1 MYKTIPVILLLCF
14 SVAACDRTSQP
25 TNLLVEDERTLSSE
39 TGLSAVNEER
49 IVNADSEAHNWLTH
63 GRDYSEQRYSP
74 LDRINKQNVG
84 TLGLAWE
91 ADVGS
96 TRGLESTPLVIDG
109 KMYVTSTWSRVIAL
123 DAKSGAILWRY
134 DPEVPKAWAKKLCCD
149 IVNRGLAAWGKNLF
163 LGTLDGRLVSLDR
176 ETGKLVWEV
185 DTLTDRTKSY
195 SITGAPRVVKD
206 KVIIGNGGAEYGVRG
221 YVSAY
226 DADTGDLAWRFFTV
240 PGDPQNPFENPA
252 LEMASKTWLGVE
264 EWAGLGGTAWDSMA
278 YDPELDLLYVG
289 TGNGSPWSRG
299 ARSPGGGDNLFLS
312 SILALNPD
320 TGSLQWYYQTTPG
333 DNWDYTA
340 TQHMILADLDIDGDQ
355 RKVLMQ
361 APKNGF
367 FYVLDRI
374 TGELISAEKYVYVNW
389 ASHIDK
395 VTGRP
400 VETGIGTYNT
410 EKDAYVFP
418 SAAGAHNW
426 HPMSYSPST
435 GLVYIPTRDIGW
447 VYTAEDD
454 KWFTYG
460 VDDPQELLGEQQPP
474 KTRGSLKAWDPVNQQ
489 LAWEHETPL
498 IWNGG
503 VLSTAGGL
511 VFHGTGEGHFLV
523 LDAETGKTLKKIETG
538 TGMIAPPIT
547 YSVGNIQYVAV
558 LAGWGGPAFNT
569 MQGTEAAIEFSNA
582 GRLLV
587 FKLHGESV
595 ALPDPQIP
603 LSDFFAPADLHAAPE
618 TIEQGRMLYVPNCG
632 SCHGVYGSTPLLPDL
647 RRLTAEK
654 HTIFDTIVRG
664 GILEHN
670 GMASFAQELGKNEV
684 DAIQAYI
691 AQMARDAIRV
701 RSAQN
706 SNEEPDH

>member
-1 MYKTIPVILLLCF
+1 MYKIISVILLLSV
-14 SVAACDRTSQP
+14 SVAACESTSKITKP
-25 TNLLVEDERTLSSE
+25 DTDNERTLLSE
-39 TGLSAVNEER
+39 SGPTGVNEER
-49 IVNADSEAHNWLTH
+49 IVNADSEARNWLSH

-74 LDRINKQNVG
+74 LDRINKHNVD

-96 TRGLESTPLVIDG
+96 RRGLESTPLVIDG
-109 KMYVTSTWSRVIAL
+109 KMYVTSTWSRVMAF
-123 DAKSGAILWRY
+123 DAKSGAVLWKY
-134 DPEVPKAWAKKLCCD
+134 DPDVPKAWAKKLCCD
-149 IVNRGLAAWGKNLF
+149 IVNRGLAAWGDNLF

-176 ETGKLVWEV
+176 ETGALVWEV

-221 YVSAY
+221 YISAY
-226 DADTGDLAWRFFTV
+226 DVDTGELAWRFFTV
-240 PGDPQNPFENPA
+240 PGDPKKPFENPA
-252 LEMASKTWLGVE
+252 LELASETWLGVE
-264 EWAGLGGTAWDSMA
+264 DWTGLGGTAWDSMA

-289 TGNGSPWSRG
+289 TGNGAPWSRN
-299 ARSPGGGDNLFLS
+299 ARSPDGGDNLFLS

-340 TQHMILADLDIDGDQ
+340 TQQLILADLAIDGEQ

-367 FYVLDRI
+367 FYVLDRA

-395 VTGRP
+395 ETGRP
-400 VETGIGTYNT
+400 VETGIATYNT

-460 VDDPQELLGEQQPP
+460 ADNLQELLGEQQPP

-511 VFHGTGEGHFLV
+511 VFHGTGEGHFLI
-523 LDAETGKTLKKIETG
+523 LDAETGETLKKIETG

-547 YSVGNIQYVAV
+547 YSVDNIQYVAV
-558 LAGWGGPAFNT
+558 MAGWGGPAFNT
-569 MQGTEAAIEFSNA
+569 MQGTEAALEFSNA

-587 FKLHGESV
+587 FKLNGAAV
-595 ALPDPQIP
+595 PLPETQTPRP
-603 LSDFFAPADLHAAPE
+603 DFFAPSQHKADAD
-618 TIEQGRMLYVPNCG
+618 TMEQGRLLYVYNCG
-632 SCHGVYGSTPLLPDL
+632 ACHGVYGSTPLLPDL
-647 RRLTAEK
+647 RRLTPEK
-654 HTIFDTIVRG
+654 HDIFDAIVRG
-664 GILEHN
+664 GILEHK
-670 GMASFAQELGKNEV
+670 GMASFAEQLGKNDV

-691 AQMARDAIRV
+691 AQMARDAIQ
-701 RSAQN
+701 SESTQKG
-706 SNEEPDH
+706 NEEWNH